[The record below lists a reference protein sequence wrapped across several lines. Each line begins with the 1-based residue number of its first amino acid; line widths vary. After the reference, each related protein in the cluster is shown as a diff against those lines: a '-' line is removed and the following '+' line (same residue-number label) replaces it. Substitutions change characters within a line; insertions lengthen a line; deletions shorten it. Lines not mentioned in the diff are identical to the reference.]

1 MAINWSIL
9 QPTNPA
15 AALQAGIQ
23 AGQTWRRET
32 DARGA
37 LSALAANPDNAQAM
51 GVLRQA
57 APEVAFK
64 MEDRLRADRSRKI
77 LSRVFT
83 DPAQAA
89 PPTATPSAL
98 AGYQAPN
105 GGPQG
110 ALSAFPGVSPVPPSQ
125 PALGALQPGGDP
137 MLMGGRASATPSALP
152 GMIDASPPV
161 SMIAP
166 GPMSL
171 GATAE
176 PGPAA
181 PTTLVDPTTL
191 PPRTDGIKLNP
202 VAMRELYKDDP
213 ETAFKVQEMMF
224 KADAATFKN
233 IKASGGELALAARH
247 LAKFVNADGTPDLA
261 GRQAELEAITPRLQS
276 LGVTPDMLGKV
287 DLTDRGLSRYLN
299 LGRNLDAVVDDDRAD
314 RQLDINAADKEADNS
329 RADRNTDSVIEDRG
343 ARRGLIARGQ
353 DMTDSRGRY
362 GIGVASGDRR
372 RGQDISA
379 NTAIRGQDVTD
390 KRTREIAASR
400 PARGGAK
407 GGGGGGGAKLT
418 RIAVAADGKKMGWNG
433 KAWVPAQ

>member
-37 LSALAANPDNAQAM
+37 LSALATNPDNAQAM

-57 APEVAFK
+57 APEVAYK

-83 DPAQAA
+83 DPSQASA
-89 PPTATPSAL
+89 PAAATSAL
-98 AGYQAPN
+98 AGYQTAN
-105 GGPQG
+105 DAPQG
-110 ALSAFPGVSPVPPSQ
+110 ALSAFPGVSPAQS
-125 PALGALQPGGDP
+125 ALGAFQSGGAP
-137 MLMGGRASATPSALP
+137 MPMDGQAVAGPAALP
-152 GMIDASPPV
+152 GMLNAGPPV

-166 GPMSL
+166 DPMAL
-171 GATAE
+171 GTTAQPAAT
-176 PGPAA
+176 A

-213 ETAFKVQEMMF
+213 ETAFKIQEMMF
-224 KADAATFKN
+224 KADAATFKSV
-233 IKASGGELALAARH
+233 KASGGELALAARH

-362 GIGVASGDRR
+362 GIEVASGDRR

-379 NTAIRGQDVTD
+379 STSIRGQDLTD
-390 KRTREIAASR
+390 KRTRDIAATR
-400 PARGGAK
+400 PTRGAS
-407 GGGGGGGAKLT
+407 GGGGGGKLT
-418 RIAVAADGKKMGWNG
+418 RIAVGANGKKVGWNG